1 MSELEVRA
9 LALFDEYA
17 ELAPPHRAVALKRL
31 KAREPALHDALLRL
45 LAADAAAHPL
55 EDVAFDTLVG
65 AQAGHD
71 VDAAVDRIGNRLGPW
86 RIDRVLESGG
96 MGTVYEA
103 SRVDGQYEKQVALK
117 CMRAEMSTP
126 ALIDAFMR
134 ERTHLA
140 QLDHPHIAHL
150 LDGGVEE
157 DGRPWFAM
165 RLVHGTA
172 MDVYANQHRL
182 ALAAR
187 VRLLLQACQALRYAH
202 GRRVL
207 HQDIK
212 PCNLLVS
219 ADGRVHLIDFGL
231 SAMIDG
237 LDGDHVPRLA
247 ITNGYTAPEVLAG
260 GIATATSDIH
270 SIGVM
275 LYQLLVGDW
284 PRPLQPLHAGLLGR
298 PAAAPARAP
307 SALASTA
314 SADTAWQRALR
325 SPRRLQE
332 RLRGDLDAIALKAV
346 AHAPADRYASVDA
359 LIDDLQRWLARRPVM
374 ARGGGR
380 AYVVGRFVHRNAL
393 ACMLAGGVVLV
404 ATGGASVVGWS
415 YVRDRQE
422 LRDMQAVS
430 AVFEQTLGAVTLSG
444 LADARPSSRHMLQLT
459 EQQLRDLP
467 LHSNPAIK
475 ARAMASLARSYAA
488 LGDYAHALALAGEA
502 HRLLADDPAA
512 SADTQAMLA
521 MLLNLQARHAEARD
535 IATRGLAQS
544 AGAQPA
550 ADPSTLSLLVELA
563 RAHWGLA
570 EYDSAF
576 NTLAFAQ
583 ESTDGASSQSV
594 LAARAT
600 LLLLRAQWHLQLLDL
615 AAAERDL
622 QDAAAAAPRDA
633 SVLADDIDEARL
645 SLLLL
650 QQRPPEAARLA
661 ASLLADRRQRLG
673 AAHPDTARSLRLQLE
688 AAELGPDAEAV
699 SEAALQA
706 ARQAIAQAYGTRH
719 PEYAQQLWLEARVA
733 MRRDAREGLAL
744 ATQAVTLLEQTLGP
758 RHPATL
764 GAKETRA
771 RALLALA
778 DTATADGARALRE
791 EAIGLLRESVHA
803 ARQRQ
808 WPAPSARFWL
818 AQALLDRAGSVP
830 AADRRQAETLLQDA
844 LVEARR
850 QLGAGHATTVMI
862 RDALI
867 RRYQPPATTPAAASP
882 DAPPPSSS

>member
-9 LALFDEYA
+9 LALFDEFA
-17 ELAPPHRAVALKRL
+17 ELAPPQRSIALKRL
-31 KAREPALHDALLRL
+31 QAHEPALHDALLRL
-45 LAADAAAHPL
+45 LAADAVAHPL
-55 EDVAFDTLVG
+55 EDVAFDALLESPTD
-65 AQAGHD
+65 A
-71 VDAAVDRIGNRLGPW
+71 DAATDRIGNRLGPW
-86 RIDRVLESGG
+86 RIVRVLESGG

-103 SRVDGQYEKQVALK
+103 SRADGQYEKQVALK

-126 ALIDAFMR
+126 ALIEAFTR
-134 ERTHLA
+134 ERHHLA
-140 QLDHPHIAHL
+140 QLDHPHIAAL
-150 LDGGVEE
+150 LDGGIED

-172 MDVYANQHRL
+172 MDAYANQQRL
-182 ALAAR
+182 PLAAR
-187 VRLLLQACQALRYAH
+187 VRLLLQACQALQYAH

-212 PCNLLVS
+212 PSNLLVS

-237 LDGDHVPRLA
+237 LDREHVPRLA

-260 GIATATSDIH
+260 GIATATSDIY
-270 SIGVM
+270 SIGVV

-298 PAAAPARAP
+298 PAPALARAP

-325 SPRRLQE
+325 SPRRLQA
-332 RLRGDLDAIALKAV
+332 RLRGDLDAIALTAV

-359 LIDDLQRWLARRPVM
+359 LIDDLQHWLARRPVM

-380 AYVVGRFVHRNAL
+380 AYVAGRFVQRNAL

-467 LHSNPAIK
+467 LRSNPAIK

-512 SADTQAMLA
+512 SAETQAMLA
-521 MLLNLQARHAEARD
+521 VLLNLQARHAEARD

-544 AGAQPA
+544 AGAQSA
-550 ADPSTLSLLVELA
+550 ADPATLGLLVELA

-570 EYDSAF
+570 EYDTAF

-583 ESTDGASSQSV
+583 ENTDGASSQSV

-622 QDAAAAAPRDA
+622 QDAAAAAPREA
-633 SVLADDIDEARL
+633 SLLADDIDEARL

-650 QQRPPEAARLA
+650 QQRPPQAARLA

-673 AAHPDTARSLRLQLE
+673 ATHPDTARSLRLQLE
-688 AAELGPDAEAV
+688 AAELGPDPEAV
-699 SEAALQA
+699 SDAALQA
-706 ARQAIAQAYGTRH
+706 ARQTIAQAYGTGH
-719 PEYAQQLWLEARVA
+719 PEYAQHLWLEARMA

-744 ATQAVTLLEQTLGP
+744 ATQAVTLLERTLGP

-778 DTATADGARALRE
+778 NTATADGARALRE
-791 EAIGLLRESVHA
+791 DAIGLLRESVHA

-818 AQALLDRAGSVP
+818 ALALLDRAGSVP
-830 AADRRQAETLLQDA
+830 ATDRRQAETLLQDA

-850 QLGAGHATTVMI
+850 QLGAEHATTVMI

-867 RRYQPPATTPAAASP
+867 RHYQPPAMTPATASP
-882 DAPPPSSS
+882 GASPPSSS